1 MELKTIKVKIKLKD
15 DGSAKY
21 PTFND
26 LKSVQ
31 TSRMDWSKYVDVYG
45 LGWQYDK
52 TSGHTEDTAE
62 SPRGQQF
69 GMLIV
74 PEDFANEAVA
84 MFEECVAI
92 EEAEAKDFYENKAV
106 INQPDEIID
115 EKILTGIKLKQDL
128 GQTLT
133 AEQVNALD
141 PTKEEKGIT
150 LNKDKKWSEF
160 KLKKGVTIKP
170 AITKIDA
177 KESTDKRA

>member
-1 MELKTIKVKIKLKD
+1 MELKTIKVTIKLKE

-31 TSRMDWSKYVDVYG
+31 DSQMDWSKYVDVYG

-52 TSGHTEDTAE
+52 TSGHTEDTAD

-69 GMLIV
+69 GMLII
-74 PEDFANEAVA
+74 PEAFADEAVA
-84 MFEECVAI
+84 MFEDCVEI
-92 EEAEAKDFYENKAV
+92 TEADAKDFYENKAV
-106 INQPDEIID
+106 VEQPDEIID

-133 AEQVNALD
+133 AKQVDALD
-141 PTKEEKGIT
+141 PIKDEKGIT
-150 LNKDKKWSEF
+150 LNKIKDWAEF
-160 KLKKGVTIKP
+160 KLTKGVTIK
-170 AITKIDA
+170 TTLDA
-177 KESTDKRA
+177 KKKSIG